1 MTNKYYW
8 KVVML
13 ACGKSSDATG
23 IDWYQVVRKAK
34 REDILQILYFGL
46 WEKDILLYLI
56 CNWTRA

>member
-46 WEKDILLYLI
+46 WE
-56 CNWTRA
+56 